1 MKELH
6 YKFVLCMALV
16 LAVALLSAPGR
27 TVGMEHSQLAQ
38 ADIPSYLPLIINGQG
53 KGTLRVQAVL
63 DDGAGGAG
71 EPLGAGVII
80 RLNGV
85 EVGVTNGDGVLVTD
99 HTTGRYSLEAV
110 LPSLAIGNTDV
121 TLTHGKTTAV
131 TVVLDGNGEVIEPSQ
146 LVLEELVNRAL
157 PLDTPTITLRFMKNG
172 VPVAISMLEEVELD
186 AVDPNF
192 FPDDLTSWF
201 TLGPDGSIVATD
213 ANLVNYWVSSVDSD
227 AQLRVAGTDA
237 RGLSY
242 HGVVTFTPGTF
253 SVVGQLAAPP
263 SQPSLALGG
272 IPIQATFSNGI
283 QQTIRSAADGSF
295 QILNVPSGTLNL
307 STNTQQGGKVY
318 TGVADFAVD
327 GNKQILVRMLGLT
340 DILNGVASWEVS
352 NLPTNQ
358 PLRPSVEQQQLR
370 RESAAAQ
377 PESAMAHTETPTATE
392 ATEVEIYVV
401 AAAEDVG
408 VSDSATLDVAK
419 GTEKV
424 ILKYEV
430 STAEYPYYVLRQSR
444 YNDTWRLS
452 VLASSGAQL
461 FSIGRAVNSQLY
473 SPPTWNANG
482 STGELQQ
489 EIDVSALAANN
500 DIQLILH
507 AVSTNIGDALLSTSV
522 RAKLGAEESIVINT
536 VTNDQVVPTT
546 GQSDHFSIPRPGDTN
561 TFHRTF
567 DVAYSKPDDVEIT
580 GVTVE
585 LLDDI
590 GTVLQTIL
598 DDEAPGSARVQQVN
612 DSTLRVQV
620 TFSDEASQ
628 VASTPPPSE
637 QIRYRFK
644 LKGRAADDEVL
655 ESDPKESAAYFAL
668 WRMPDGLAR
677 YGMRDQGRDDWAAQ
691 STYSWLDDNRALVTR
706 IDDIS
711 GEHAR
716 NIGHQTHH
724 QGRDIDMFHVYT
736 FPNGAVSGTQN
747 YLRLV
752 ENVQAALNGDAAALN
767 RVNAW
772 ASQTRDRFD
781 DLIADNNV
789 RRIYYAIGG
798 AVAGEGQTTLTAGWA
813 QQLLEQGT
821 YTNPDGLT
829 INLAAGGWGNAGD
842 AKMRYNAT
850 HNNHFH
856 VALQRP

>member
-1 MKELH
+1 
-6 YKFVLCMALV
+6 
-16 LAVALLSAPGR
+16 
-27 TVGMEHSQLAQ
+27 
-38 ADIPSYLPLIINGQG
+38 
-53 KGTLRVQAVL
+53 
-63 DDGAGGAG
+63 
-71 EPLGAGVII
+71 
-80 RLNGV
+80 
-85 EVGVTNGDGVLVTD
+85 
-99 HTTGRYSLEAV
+99 
-110 LPSLAIGNTDV
+110 
-121 TLTHGKTTAV
+121 
-131 TVVLDGNGEVIEPSQ
+131 
-146 LVLEELVNRAL
+146 
-157 PLDTPTITLRFMKNG
+157 
-172 VPVAISMLEEVELD
+172 ML
-186 AVDPNF
+186 F
-192 FPDDLTSWF
+192 
-201 TLGPDGSIVATD
+201 
-213 ANLVNYWVSSVDSD
+213 
-227 AQLRVAGTDA
+227 
-237 RGLSY
+237 
-242 HGVVTFTPGTF
+242 
-253 SVVGQLAAPP
+253 
-263 SQPSLALGG
+263 
-272 IPIQATFSNGI
+272 
-283 QQTIRSAADGSF
+283 RS
-295 QILNVPSGTLNL
+295 
-307 STNTQQGGKVY
+307 
-318 TGVADFAVD
+318 
-327 GNKQILVRMLGLT
+327 
-340 DILNGVASWEVS
+340 
-352 NLPTNQ
+352 
-358 PLRPSVEQQQLR
+358 
-370 RESAAAQ
+370 
-377 PESAMAHTETPTATE
+377 
-392 ATEVEIYVV
+392 
-401 AAAEDVG
+401 
-408 VSDSATLDVAK
+408 
-419 GTEKV
+419 
-424 ILKYEV
+424 
-430 STAEYPYYVLRQSR
+430 
-444 YNDTWRLS
+444 
-452 VLASSGAQL
+452 

-536 VTNDQVVPTT
+536 VTNDQVDPTT

-691 STYSWLDDNRALVTR
+691 STYSWLDDNRNLVTR

-716 NIGHQTHH
+716 NIGHQTHQ

-789 RRIYYAIGG
+789 RRIYYAIGR
-798 AVAGEGQTTLTAGWA
+798 AVVGQGQTTLTAGWA